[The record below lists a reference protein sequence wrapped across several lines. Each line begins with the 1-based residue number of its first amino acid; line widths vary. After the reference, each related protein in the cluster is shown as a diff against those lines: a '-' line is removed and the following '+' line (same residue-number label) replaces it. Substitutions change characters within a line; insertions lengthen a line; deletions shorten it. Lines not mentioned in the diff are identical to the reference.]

1 MIDAASES
9 TSGSSSSSS
18 TQAFVIDTATELTSG
33 SSSRFVISEFI
44 DHTCT
49 TLVGSKT
56 QRPGCG
62 ANKKNQYF
70 GPHAYTATALV
81 PTVKSM
87 LLHNR
92 NAKPSL
98 LIPLL
103 SDYLLVQPQNQFLV
117 KVRSKALEG
126 MAETP
131 DDDAALVQRQN
142 KVECPCWQNTP
153 QKYIVKGNPP
163 KVKHFLTEQRF
174 EHPKSAFRTPRKCAE
189 PNRTHH
195 MYMLSSY
202 FHIRRVKTHQKYIAL

>member
-18 TQAFVIDTATELTSG
+18 TQAFVIDTASELTYG
-33 SSSRFVISEFI
+33 SSSSSSTCTSINPPTTSSSCFVIGEFI

-62 ANKKNQYF
+62 ANKKNQFF

-153 QKYIVKGNPP
+153 
-163 KVKHFLTEQRF
+163 
-174 EHPKSAFRTPRKCAE
+174 
-189 PNRTHH
+189 
-195 MYMLSSY
+195 
-202 FHIRRVKTHQKYIAL
+202 